1 MKCIVTQELY
11 EEKFNKTA
19 YSLYYTN
26 KKVIYVK
33 KTFYGL
39 NLKKLF

>member
-19 YSLYYTN
+19 YSLYYT
-26 KKVIYVK
+26 KKKSHMSK
-33 KTFYGL
+33 KHSMG
-39 NLKKLF
+39 